1 MMKKDDILTIKIEDM
16 GIDGEGIGRAENIP
30 LFVKDAVIGD
40 LVSVKIMKM
49 KKNYGYARLMEILE
63 PSEYRVAPRCE
74 FHRAC
79 GGCQIQG
86 LSYEKQLEFKERKV
100 QNNLMRIGGFSEEL
114 LNEVMEPI
122 MGMEEPYHYRNKAQ
136 FPVAK
141 DKNGNIVMG
150 FYAGRTHSVIGCERC
165 HIGDRVN
172 EPVLAAVRD
181 YMTVCTIP
189 PYNEIDTSGTVRH
202 ILIRVGKKTGE
213 VMVCLVINADTLPDT
228 SYLVEKL
235 CDSVPGIASV
245 MININKEKTNVIL
258 GPVSKTIW
266 GKSYIE
272 DFIGDIRYRISPNSF
287 YQVNPIQTEK
297 LYTKALSLAELTGNE
312 TVWDLYC
319 GIGTISLFLAKK
331 ARKVYGVEIVPQAIE
346 DARQNA
352 LLNGIDNATFFA
364 GKAEE
369 VVPAY
374 YDEHR
379 DEHADVMVVDPPRK
393 GCDEKLLATMISMS
407 PERIVYVS
415 CDSATLSRDLKFL
428 TSNGYDVRQ
437 VQCFD
442 QFPHTCHVE
451 TVACLQ
457 RVDM

>member
-1 MMKKDDILTIKIEDM
+1 MDALSKNDIIELNITDM
-16 GIDGEGIGRAENIP
+16 TADGEGIGKYNGFP
-30 LFVKDAVIGD
+30 FFVKDAIIGD
-40 LVSVKIMKM
+40 VISAKVVKL
-49 KKNYGYARLMEILE
+49 KKTYGYARVESVLT
-63 PSEYRVAPRCE
+63 PSPDRVTPHCSIARQ
-74 FHRAC
+74 C
-79 GGCQIQG
+79 GGCQIQAMD
-86 LSYEKQLEFKERKV
+86 YKAQLAFKEKMVR
-100 QNNLMRIGGFSEEL
+100 NNLSRIGGI
-114 LNEVMEPI
+114 EPDTYAFLPI
-122 MGMEEPYHYRNKAQ
+122 VGMDNPYEYRNKAQ

-228 SYLVEKL
+228 SYIVEKL